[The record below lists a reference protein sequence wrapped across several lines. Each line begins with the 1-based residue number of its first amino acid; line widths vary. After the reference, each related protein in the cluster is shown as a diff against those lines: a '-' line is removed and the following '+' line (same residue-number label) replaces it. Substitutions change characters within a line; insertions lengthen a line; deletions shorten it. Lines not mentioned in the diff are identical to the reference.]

1 MPKERDFLVRAI
13 DCQRLDCKHLYLEI
27 IFGILRSMIRSI
39 ARQMPSI
46 DGTMSFRLENLDQ
59 LGQPQMSGR

>member
-13 DCQRLDCKHLYLEI
+13 DCLGLDCKHLYSLI
-27 IFGILRSMIRSI
+27 VLGLMGSILWSI
-39 ARQMPSI
+39 ARQTPEI
-46 DGTMSFRLENLDQ
+46 DGTMSFRLGNLDR